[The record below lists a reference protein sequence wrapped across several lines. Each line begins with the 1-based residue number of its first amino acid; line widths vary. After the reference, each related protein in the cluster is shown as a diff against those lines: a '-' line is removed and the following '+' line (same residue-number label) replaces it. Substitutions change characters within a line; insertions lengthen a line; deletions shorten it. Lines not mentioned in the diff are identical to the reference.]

1 MLILVYLTSLSK
13 IVKHLYSTADS
24 SFACPGLRAS
34 GLARRLDQATKIHF
48 QLKFSEHFQATQSPL
63 ELNQNSKNSKAVLFL
78 SNLNQKLK
86 TLLSP

>member
-1 MLILVYLTSLSK
+1 VS
-13 IVKHLYSTADS
+13 HQGG
-24 SFACPGLRAS
+24 GLRAS

-48 QLKFSEHFQATQSPL
+48 QLKFSEHFQVTQSPL

-86 TLLSP
+86 TLLGLELGRRNKHQGLTGIGEI